1 MLASRVGSKVVGMC
15 ADDVKG
21 LTVVVG
27 CPWVVAASL
36 GDRAETFMAFWE
48 IGEALEQITGYPLGL
63 IEGAASIR
71 SSTTL

>member
-1 MLASRVGSKVVGMC
+1 MC

-36 GDRAETFMAFWE
+36 GDQGETFMAFWE
-48 IGEALEQITGYPLGL
+48 IGEALEQITGYPS
-63 IEGAASIR
+63 A
-71 SSTTL
+71 